1 MIINKEIAHTL
12 SSYLLHI
19 KAIQIQTANPF
30 QWASGWFSPIYCD
43 NRKTLSHP
51 NIRKYIKK
59 ELSELIKRQHPN
71 VEIIAG
77 VATGAIAVGALVAD
91 ELGLPMIYV
100 RSSSKGHGLGNQIEG
115 DLSVGKNVVV
125 IEDLISTGMSSLNAV
140 KCLRE
145 ADLNVLGMASIF
157 TYGFDLAK
165 ENFEK
170 EQCPVHCLAD
180 YNIMLEAALDD
191 KYIAENE
198 IEVLKSWRKD
208 PSNWNKS

>member
-1 MIINKEIAHTL
+1 MIINQEIAHKL
-12 SSYLLHI
+12 SSYLLQI

-59 ELSELIKRQHPN
+59 ELSELIKSQHAN

-91 ELGLPMIYV
+91 ELNLPMIYV
-100 RSSSKGHGLGNQIEG
+100 RSASKGHGLGNQIEG
-115 DLSVGKNVVV
+115 DLGVGKNVVV

-145 ADLNVLGMASIF
+145 ADFNVLGMASIF

-165 ENFEK
+165 ENFK
-170 EQCPVHCLAD
+170 QEQCTVHSLAD
-180 YNIMLEAALDD
+180 YNIMLDAALAD
-191 KYIAENE
+191 KYINE
-198 IEVLKSWRKD
+198 SEVEVLKSWRKD
-208 PSNWNKS
+208 PSNWNK